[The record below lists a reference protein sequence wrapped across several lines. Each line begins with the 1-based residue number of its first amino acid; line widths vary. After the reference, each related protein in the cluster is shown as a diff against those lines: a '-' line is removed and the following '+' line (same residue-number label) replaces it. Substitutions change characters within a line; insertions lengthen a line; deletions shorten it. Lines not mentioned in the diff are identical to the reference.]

1 MPQVVHRPIVRRVG
15 AASRSLLSAQWAR
28 LGGGFAVEPS
38 AHRVDLER
46 LLVESAGA
54 APNDARLFAVTTSWL
69 AVHGKFVNVR
79 RLGRLLEALPRGESP
94 DEQLAV
100 AVFGAMV
107 QVTIA
112 LAPAM
117 AFLRAAQSHC
127 RPLSAPRPLF
137 ERFMENSALT
147 QMAREECLPAF
158 SAWGLWHNTITD
170 KRDAVRPVSWLL
182 RACPELH
189 MRSLFGA
196 DLAADIMEEVRSQ
209 PATIAD
215 LVRTT
220 GATAPAVHETVGNL
234 LARGL
239 VDRPGTGYR
248 KPVRVAPATAR
259 LLMRTMLGPM
269 IAPAKH

>member
-1 MPQVVHRPIVRRVG
+1 MPQVIHRSIVRRVG
-15 AASRSLLSAQWAR
+15 TASRSLLSAQWAR

-38 AHRVDLER
+38 GDRVDLER

-79 RLGRLLEALPRGESP
+79 RLGRLIEAVRHRQSS
-94 DEQLAV
+94 DDQLTV
-100 AVFGAMV
+100 AVLGAMV
-107 QVTIA
+107 EVSIT
-112 LAPAM
+112 LAPSM
-117 AFLRAAQSHC
+117 ASLRAAQSHC

-137 ERFMENSALT
+137 ERFTENAALT

-170 KRDAVRPVSWLL
+170 KRDAVRPVTWLL

-196 DLAADIMEEVRSQ
+196 DLAADIMEVVRSQ
-209 PATIAD
+209 PTTIAD

-234 LARGL
+234 QARGL
-239 VDRPGTGYR
+239 VVRPRTGYR
-248 KPVRVAPATAR
+248 KHVRVAPATAR
-259 LLMRTMLGPM
+259 LLMRTMLRPM
-269 IAPAKH
+269 TARSKH

>member
-1 MPQVVHRPIVRRVG
+1 MPQVIHHPTARHVR

-28 LGGGFAVEPS
+28 LGGGFAVEPTVD
-38 AHRVDLER
+38 RVDLER
-46 LLVESAGA
+46 LLVASAAA
-54 APNDARLFAVTTSWL
+54 APYDARLFAVTTSWL

-79 RLGRLLEALPRGESP
+79 RLGRLLDAVRRRETP
-94 DEQLAV
+94 DDQLTV
-100 AVFGAMV
+100 AILGAMIE
-107 QVTIA
+107 VTLT
-112 LAPAM
+112 LAPSM

-127 RPLSAPRPLF
+127 RPLSEPRPLF
-137 ERFMENSALT
+137 ERFAANPVLT

-158 SAWGLWHNTITD
+158 ATWGLWHNTMPD
-170 KRDAVRPVSWLL
+170 KRDAVRPVTWLL

-196 DLAADIMEEVRSQ
+196 DLAADIMDEVRSR

-215 LVRTT
+215 LVRST

-248 KPVRVAPATAR
+248 KPIRVAPVTAR
-259 LLMRTMLGPM
+259 LLLRTMLGP
-269 IAPAKH
+269 ITARARR